1 MTGAEV
7 VFGPGPRHAARREPA
22 PGLRCAAVP
31 ASSTMAAFALATI
44 ALLFIPG
51 PAVFY
56 TLNRSI
62 ADGRRIG
69 LAAVAGLEVGDL
81 IQASAAAL
89 GLSAVL
95 TTSALLFNA
104 VKWAGVV
111 YLVVTGI
118 RTLLHPPAPID
129 PARTGTSMRQ
139 AFRQGVVVN
148 ALNPKT
154 ALFFLAIFPQFID
167 PTATHA
173 GRQSLVLGAIF
184 VVLATIVNGSFS
196 LLASSLRHLLLRGRS
211 LDIVRRYVSGGLFVV
226 LGIAAATAGHPAH
239 VTR

>member
-1 MTGAEV
+1 
-7 VFGPGPRHAARREPA
+7 
-22 PGLRCAAVP
+22 
-31 ASSTMAAFALATI
+31 MAAFALATI

-69 LAAVAGLEVGDL
+69 LAAVAGLEVGDM

-95 TTSALLFNA
+95 ATSAVLFNA
-104 VKWAGVV
+104 VKWAGVI

-118 RTLLHPPAPID
+118 RTMLHPPAPID
-129 PARTGTSMRQ
+129 SVRTTTSLGR

-167 PTATHA
+167 PSAAHP
-173 GRQSLVLGAIF
+173 GRQSLVLGVIF
-184 VVLATIVNGSFS
+184 VALATLVNGSFS
-196 LLASSLRHLLLRGRS
+196 LLASGLRGLLLRGRS
-211 LDIVRRYVSGGLFVV
+211 LYLVRRYVSGALFVV

-239 VTR
+239 TQP